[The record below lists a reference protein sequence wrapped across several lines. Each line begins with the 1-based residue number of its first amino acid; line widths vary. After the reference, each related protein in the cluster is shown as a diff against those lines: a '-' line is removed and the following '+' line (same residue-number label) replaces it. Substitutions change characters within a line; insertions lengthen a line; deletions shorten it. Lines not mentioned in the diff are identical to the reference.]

1 MDTAPI
7 NNMTRAI
14 TLASTGRSI
23 KNLESMVI
31 ELALPQA

>member
-7 NNMTRAI
+7 NSMTKAI

-23 KNLESMVI
+23 KNLESMII
-31 ELALPQA
+31 ELALHQA